1 MLQADCP
8 FSRGREITAINF
20 QPAKLCSCQLSLPLN
35 IKELFMDDF
44 LKDLAIFE
52 LGRIALAELQYH

>member
-1 MLQADCP
+1 MFRPVFPHL
-8 FSRGREITAINF
+8 
-20 QPAKLCSCQLSLPLN
+20 KV
-35 IKELFMDDF
+35 KELFMDDF